1 MSHCAFLCSLLHV
14 LKIDVDKLEE
24 QVKEKEKKKQLEK
37 NLSEEEGIYQTYKDP
52 SLHIMLQHIGPYVF
66 PLT

>member
-24 QVKEKEKKKQLEK
+24 QVKEKEKKVNINRSENPNIFAHNSYRCIRERSNGMDFLCTLEK
-37 NLSEEEGIYQTYKDP
+37 ED
-52 SLHIMLQHIGPYVF
+52 
-66 PLT
+66 

>member
-24 QVKEKEKKKQLEK
+24 QVKEKEKKKHLEK
-37 NLSEEEGIYQTYKDP
+37 ILAEEEGIYQTYKDP
-52 SLHIMLQHIGPYVF
+52 SLLIMLQHIEPYVF
-66 PLT
+66 P